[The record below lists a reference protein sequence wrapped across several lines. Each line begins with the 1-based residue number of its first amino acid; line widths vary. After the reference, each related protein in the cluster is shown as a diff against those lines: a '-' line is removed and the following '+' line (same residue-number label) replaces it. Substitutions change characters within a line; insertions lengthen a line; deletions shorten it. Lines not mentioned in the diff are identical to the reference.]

1 MYKIILLLLVI
12 IISDGLKIK
21 SKTIVASFIG
31 IGLSTQLPITQ
42 SQLLLISQSTFI
54 QTAYARNLPTS
65 NDAKGDKRGK
75 LEALIPIIKM
85 EQQVK
90 KALNDLP
97 NVLNIDLDLNQ
108 LPLNEKEFKRLF
120 DEYSEAVSYKQI
132 FMVSNDYS

>member
-31 IGLSTQLPITQ
+31 IGLSTQFPISQ
-42 SQLLLISQSTFI
+42 SLISQSTFI

-97 NVLNIDLDLNQ
+97 NVRNIDLDLNQ

>member
-21 SKTIVASFIG
+21 LKTIVASFIG
-31 IGLSTQLPITQ
+31 IGLSTQLPISQ
-42 SQLLLISQSTFI
+42 SLISQSTFI
-54 QTAYARNLPTS
+54 QTAYARKLPTS

>member
-31 IGLSTQLPITQ
+31 IGLSTQLP
-42 SQLLLISQSTFI
+42 ISQSTFI

-97 NVLNIDLDLNQ
+97 NVLNTDLDLNQ

-132 FMVSNDYS
+132 FMVSNNCS